1 MRPSAGSGEPGAA
14 VGGACEGRRVAICKH
29 GSELTLHDR
38 LSQLSFI
45 EACKLLGP
53 QGLALL
59 RRGGAPEVDLAAQV
73 SLSAARFV
81 LRVPRPR
88 GADAEVA
95 LWLADDAP
103 RRLRWRCSVCPG
115 VCEHVGAAFS
125 VVLED
130 KVALGLAAPPA
141 EVEADPR
148 DLMERAIA
156 DRAERARTEKMTVR
170 STDPAVP
177 WTDYTI
183 TSAQSG
189 RSYRVALRSAARG
202 DSYCSCPDFR
212 KNTLGTCKHILHV
225 LSKATRRFSEA
236 VRRKP
241 YVRTEISVHLR
252 YGEEA
257 RLRVA
262 VPAELPRAARAIVAP
277 VVARDVSDV
286 RDLVQRLARLER
298 LGQAVTVYPDAE
310 EYIQGQLFHDRI
322 RSRIDEIRAD
332 PAGHPLRRN
341 LLRAELLPYQ
351 LDGIAF
357 AVGAGRAVLADD
369 MGLGK
374 TIQAIGVAELLAREA
389 EIRKVL
395 IVCPASVKSQWRG
408 EIERFSHRSC
418 QIVLGSAPE
427 RAAHYAGDAFFSIC
441 NYEQVL
447 RDLRTIERVP
457 WDLIVLDEGQRI
469 KNWEARTSDVIKGLR
484 SRFALVL
491 SGTPLENR
499 LDELYSVVE
508 FIDDRRLGPAFRF
521 FDRHR
526 VVDDRGKVL
535 GYQRLD
541 ELRARLAPI
550 LLRRTRDSVAQ
561 QLPPRTTEII
571 RIAPTGE
578 QLEIHDASMRTV
590 AQIVR
595 KPYLTEMDLL
605 RLRKALL
612 MCRMSADSTFLVD
625 KQVPAYSSKLAELE
639 PLLVR
644 LCAEGRKIVV
654 FSEWTTML
662 DLIEDVLRPHALRW
676 VRLDGS
682 VPQNKRQQI
691 VHEFQRN
698 PDCQLFLTTNAGSVG
713 LNLQAADTVVNV
725 DLPWNPAVLEQRIA
739 RAHRM
744 GQTRPVH
751 AYVLVTEGT
760 IEENLLATLSAKR
773 ELAIAA
779 LDPDSKVD
787 RVDLAGSMDELKRR
801 LEVLLG
807 AKPDAPVDES
817 ERNRAQLDAD
827 RLASSADRTQRVAE
841 AGGQLIAAA
850 LRLLGELLPLPAGA
864 PDLAQVG
871 ALVRDR
877 LAGAIARDASGRPVL
892 TLTLPEPGALDG
904 IARSLTAL
912 LSRAPVAPH
921 VAN

>member
-1 MRPSAGSGEPGAA
+1 LSEVHANVGGVTIRKAGSA
-14 VGGACEGRRVAICKH
+14 
-29 GSELTLHDR
+29 LTLHDR
-38 LSQLSFI
+38 LSQLGFT

-53 QGLALL
+53 AGAALI
-59 RRGGAPEVDLAAQV
+59 RKGGAVEIDIPEQV
-73 SLSAARFV
+73 SVTAERFA
-81 LRVPRPR
+81 LRIPRPR
-88 GADAEVA
+88 RPAAEVVM
-95 LWLADDAP
+95 WLADDRP
-103 RRLRWRCSVCPG
+103 GRLRWRCSACTSA
-115 VCEHVGAAFS
+115 CEHVGTALS

-130 KVALGLAAPPA
+130 KLALGLAAPPR
-141 EVEADPR
+141 EVAAVPR
-148 DLMERAIA
+148 DLVTRAIEE
-156 DRAERARTEKMTVR
+156 REERARSEKMTVR
-170 STDPAVP
+170 ATEPARP
-177 WTDYTI
+177 WTDYTV
-183 TSAQSG
+183 TSAESG
-189 RSYRVALRSAARG
+189 KTYRLALRSEDRG
-202 DSYCSCPDFR
+202 DSYCACPDFR

-225 LSKATRRFSEA
+225 LDKVRRRFPAA

-241 YVRTEISVHLR
+241 YARSEVSVHLR
-252 YGEEA
+252 YGEVAE
-257 RLRVA
+257 LRVA
-262 VPAELPRAARAIVAP
+262 VPGELPRAARALLAPIVERAI
-277 VVARDVSDV
+277 SDV
-286 RDLVQRLARLER
+286 RDLMQRIARLER
-298 LGQAVTVYPDAE
+298 LGQAVTIYPDAE
-310 EYIQGQLFHDRI
+310 EYIQSWLFRDRI
-322 RSRIDEIRAD
+322 RTKVDEIRAD
-332 PAGHPLRRN
+332 PAGHPLRRE

-395 IVCPASVKSQWRG
+395 IVCPASVKAQWAG
-408 EIERFSHRSC
+408 EIERFSQRSC
-418 QIVLGSAPE
+418 QIVLGTMPE
-427 RAAHYAGDAFFSIC
+427 RAAQYAGETFFSIC

-447 RDLRTIERVP
+447 RDLRAVERVP

-469 KNWEARTSDVIKGLR
+469 KNWEAKTSDVIKRLR

-541 ELRARLAPI
+541 ELRAQLAPV
-550 LLRRTRDSVAQ
+550 LLRRTRESVAQ
-561 QLPPRTTEII
+561 QLPPRTTEIV

-578 QLEIHDASMRTV
+578 QLEIHEANMRTV

-612 MCRMSADSTFLVD
+612 FCRMAADSTFLVD
-625 KQVPAYSSKLAELE
+625 KRTPAYSSKLRELE

-662 DLIEDVLRPHALRW
+662 DLIEDILRANQLRW

-682 VPQNKRQQI
+682 VPQGKRQQI
-691 VHEFQRN
+691 VQAFQRE
-698 PDCQLFLTTNAGSVG
+698 PACQLFLTTNAGSTG

-725 DLPWNPAVLEQRIA
+725 DLPWNPAILEQRIG

-744 GQTRPVH
+744 GQKRPVH

-760 IEENLLATLSAKR
+760 IEENLLATLAAKR
-773 ELAIAA
+773 TLALAA
-779 LDPDSKVD
+779 LDPSSDVD

-801 LEVLLG
+801 LEILLG
-807 AKPDAPVDES
+807 ARSDAPIDDS
-817 ERNRAQLDAD
+817 ERARSELEAQ
-827 RLASSADRTQRVAE
+827 RSTERKQRVAE
-841 AGGQLIAAA
+841 AGGQLVAAA
-850 LRLLGELLPLPAGA
+850 LRLLSELLPAREDTAELTGI
-864 PDLAQVG
+864 G
-871 ALVRDR
+871 ALVREQ
-877 LAGAIARDASGRPVL
+877 LAGAVDSDAAGRPVL
-892 TLTLPEPGALDG
+892 TLTLPDRAALDG
-904 IARSLTAL
+904 IARTLGAL
-912 LSRAPVAPH
+912 LARAPAPG
-921 VAN
+921 VEGALN